1 MRILSLDYGDRR
13 IGAAISDEMGIA
25 ARGLTT
31 IVRKNRESD
40 MEVLSSLV
48 KEWKIDAIVIGYPR
62 RIDGSEGIQCEKV
75 NRFAARLE
83 NRFHLPVIRWD
94 ETFST
99 KEAEDIL
106 RNARPKNSKKNKL
119 AVDRVAAGI
128 ILQSY
133 LDACSREKPETVNE

>member
-1 MRILSLDYGDRR
+1 LRILSLDYGDRR
-13 IGAAISDEMGIA
+13 IGAAITDELGIA
-25 ARGLTT
+25 AHGLTT
-31 IVRKNRESD
+31 IVRKNREAD
-40 MEVLSSLV
+40 METLSSLV
-48 KEWKIDAIVIGYPR
+48 KEWEIDTIVIGYPR

-75 NRFAARLE
+75 NRFAVRLE

-106 RNARPKNSKKNKL
+106 RNDRPKNSKKNKL
-119 AVDRVAAGI
+119 AVDRVAASI

-133 LDACSREKPETVNE
+133 LDACSRGETRNSQ

>member
-13 IGAAISDEMGIA
+13 IGAAISDELGIA
-25 ARGLTT
+25 AHGLTT
-31 IVRKNRESD
+31 IVRKNREAD

-48 KEWKIDAIVIGYPR
+48 KEWGIDTIVIGYPM

-75 NRFAARLE
+75 NRFAHRLE
-83 NRFHLPVIRWD
+83 NRLHVPVIRWD

-106 RNARPKNSKKNKL
+106 RNDRPQKSKKNKL

-133 LDACSREKPETVNE
+133 LDASSRDKS

>member
-1 MRILSLDYGDRR
+1 LRILSLDYGDRR

-25 ARGLTT
+25 AHGLTT
-31 IVRKNRESD
+31 IVRKNREAD

-48 KEWKIDAIVIGYPR
+48 KEWKIDTIVIGFPR

-75 NRFAARLE
+75 NRFAVQLE
-83 NRFHLPVIRWD
+83 NRFHLQVIRWD

-106 RNARPKNSKKNKL
+106 RNDRPKNSKKNKL
-119 AVDRVAAGI
+119 AVDRVAASI

-133 LDACSREKPETVNE
+133 LDACSRGEPRNSQ